1 MYNVIKVKKWG
12 MRYMI
17 NIDNFIRQHRDII
30 EELDQIDKIINKQD
44 YQNYLDNFVSHIN
57 NLAGKLKIHLNSE
70 DKFLYPNL
78 INGEDIKLKSMANL
92 YISEMGNIADSFTNY
107 KNEFNTKSKINGKLE
122 LFISRTR
129 PILNEIRK
137 RISKEENEL
146 YALILKKEV

>member
-1 MYNVIKVKKWG
+1 
-12 MRYMI
+12 MI